1 MSKTKIGIP
10 KALLYFKYRI
20 MWHSFFEELGY
31 EVVLSPNTNKTI
43 LDMGVNSSI
52 DESCTSAKVFMGHV
66 EWLIG
71 KCDYIFVPRIVSY
84 EDGDIVCTK
93 FHGLYDIV
101 RATFPDVKY
110 LHNNIDYAEGH
121 TSLKAYK
128 KLGAELG
135 ANPAAVVT
143 AFENALKALKKYE
156 AELIVKQDEVL
167 KSDKLKVLMVAH
179 PYNIYDKLLGEPI
192 IKGLEELGVDVL
204 YADVPESDDMCRRA
218 VALSSSVYW
227 KYNKE
232 LIGAVDYY
240 KDIIDGII
248 FMATFPCGPDS
259 LAIELLMRRIKDIPM
274 TTLIVDSN
282 FGEAGLQTRIE
293 SFIDI
298 IEARHNVIKREKE
311 AANEI

>member
-1 MSKTKIGIP
+1 
-10 KALLYFKYRI
+10 
-20 MWHSFFEELGY
+20 
-31 EVVLSPNTNKTI
+31 
-43 LDMGVNSSI
+43 
-52 DESCTSAKVFMGHV
+52 
-66 EWLIG
+66 
-71 KCDYIFVPRIVSY
+71 
-84 EDGDIVCTK
+84 
-93 FHGLYDIV
+93 
-101 RATFPDVKY
+101 
-110 LHNNIDYAEGH
+110 
-121 TSLKAYK
+121 
-128 KLGAELG
+128 G